1 MIDVLHL
8 FPALN
13 SSLIEVLAGLDRK
26 QWDNDTLCKQWKV
39 KDIAAHLLDSA
50 IRRLAIGRDAYQTE
64 FPEIQSEQSL
74 LNHINELNADWV
86 QAYKRVSP
94 EILIEQL
101 QFIQLQMLEYLN
113 GLDLDAKAIFPV
125 SWVGEDVSTNRFDI
139 AREYTE
145 RWHHQQQIRQAVGA
159 KSIMDRELYNPFLQ
173 ICMQALPYHFRN
185 FDYPEGTLVR
195 MEIVGDAGGVWSIVR
210 KGPKWEF
217 STESGEIASQI
228 YIDQN
233 IAWMLLSNGIEINQ
247 AKQYW
252 QLIGDQELG
261 MHALALRTF
270 IV

>member
-13 SSLIEVLAGLDRK
+13 TSLIEVLAGLDRK
-26 QWDNDTLCKQWKV
+26 QWNNDTLCKQWKV

-50 IRRLAIGRDAYQTE
+50 IRRLAIGRDTYQID
-64 FPEIQSEQSL
+64 FPEIQSEQGL
-74 LNHINELNADWV
+74 LNYINEFNADWV

-94 EILIEQL
+94 EILVEQL
-101 QFIQLQMLEYLN
+101 QLNQLQMLEYLHS
-113 GLDLDAKAIFPV
+113 LDLDAKSIFPV
-125 SWVGEDVSTNRFDI
+125 SWAGEHISTNRFDI

-159 KSIMDRELYNPFLQ
+159 KSITCRELYNPFLL

-185 FDYPEGTLVR
+185 FKYPEGTLVR
-195 MEIVGDAGGVWSIVR
+195 LEIVGDAGGVWSIIR
-210 KGPKWEF
+210 RGSGWEF

-233 IAWMLLSNGIEINQ
+233 IAWILLSKGIEINE

-252 QLIGDQELG
+252 QVIGDQELG
-261 MHALALRTF
+261 MHALALHTF
-270 IV
+270 MV

>member
-13 SSLIEVLAGLDRK
+13 TSLIEVLAGLDRK
-26 QWDNDTLCKQWKV
+26 QWNNDTLCKQWKV

-64 FPEIQSEQSL
+64 FPEIKSEQGL
-74 LNHINELNADWV
+74 LNYINELNADWV

-101 QFIQLQMLEYLN
+101 QLTQVQMLEYLHS
-113 GLDLDAKAIFPV
+113 LDLDAKAIFPV
-125 SWVGEDVSTNRFDI
+125 SWAGEDISTNRFDF

-159 KSIMDRELYNPFLQ
+159 KSITGRELYNPFLQ

-185 FDYPEGTLVR
+185 FEYPVGTLIR
-195 MEIVGDAGGVWSIVR
+195 LEIVGDAGGVWSIKR
-210 KGPKWEF
+210 RGSGWEF
-217 STESGEIASQI
+217 SNESGEIASQI

-233 IAWMLLSNGIEINQ
+233 IAWILLSKGIEINE

-252 QLIGDQELG
+252 QVIGDQEIG
-261 MHALALRTF
+261 MHALDLHTF

>member
-26 QWDNDTLCKQWKV
+26 QWNNDTLCKQWKV

-64 FPEIQSEQSL
+64 FPEIQSEQGL
-74 LNHINELNADWV
+74 INHINELNAEWV

-101 QFIQLQMLEYLN
+101 QFIQVQMLEYLD

-125 SWVGEDVSTNRFDI
+125 SWAGEDVSTNCFDI

-159 KSIMDRELYNPFLQ
+159 KSITDRELYNPFLQ

-185 FDYPEGTLVR
+185 FNYPEGTLVR
-195 MEIVGDAGGVWSIVR
+195 LEIVGDSGGVWSIIR
-210 KGPKWEF
+210 RESRWEF
-217 STESGEIASQI
+217 NTESVEIASQV

-233 IAWMLLSNGIEINQ
+233 IAWILLSNGIEINQ

-252 QLIGDQELG
+252 QVIGDQDLG
-261 MHALALRTF
+261 IHALALNTF

>member
-8 FPALN
+8 FPALD

-26 QWDNDTLCKQWKV
+26 QWNNDTLCKQWKV

-64 FPEIQSEQSL
+64 FPEIQSDLGL
-74 LNHINELNADWV
+74 LNHINALNADWV

-94 EILIEQL
+94 EIIIEQL
-101 QFIQLQMLEYLN
+101 QLIQVQMLEYLHS
-113 GLDLDAKAIFPV
+113 LDLDAKAIFPV
-125 SWVGEDVSTNRFDI
+125 SWAGENISTNRFDV

-159 KSIMDRELYNPFLQ
+159 KSIMNREFYNPFLQ
-173 ICMQALPYHFRN
+173 ICMQSLPYHFRS
-185 FDYPEGTLVR
+185 FESVEDTLIRV
-195 MEIVGDAGGVWSIVR
+195 EIVGDAGGVWSIIR
-210 KGPKWEF
+210 KGSGWEF
-217 STESGEIASQI
+217 SDKSGEITSQI

-233 IAWMLLSNGIEINQ
+233 IAWILLSNGIEINQ

-252 QLIGDQELG
+252 QLIGNQELG
-261 MHALALRTF
+261 MHVLALRAF